1 MRRNLEDLNKEYNLE
16 LEKIKN
22 LIKKNKAKTVL
33 LQFPDGLKI
42 YSTLIADYLKKE
54 TNTEIIIWIGSC
66 YGACD
71 FPIGL
76 EKITPKIDLIF
87 QFGHNNLMPN
97 YC

>member
-1 MRRNLEDLNKEYNLE
+1 MKTSLEDLNNKYNLE
-16 LEKIKN
+16 LEKIKG